1 MTVSST
7 TSSVRSP
14 RRPWFLALA
23 RRYVRRTVRQKFDGV
38 FITGLNEA
46 RAAIAA
52 RPMILAANHV
62 CWWDAFVLVT
72 LDEALGG
79 GGHVVMDEENLKR
92 LPFFAA
98 LGAVPVTR
106 DGGARVRR
114 HLERA
119 AGLVK
124 APGTSLW
131 FFPQGRQRA
140 AHLRPLDFKPGLR
153 LLARRSGA
161 DVMPVSLS
169 YVWREAPVPTILVT
183 FHAPIAARSD
193 DLLESVERV
202 VVSGLEAQDTAVEEN
217 GPLGQA
223 WLPAHPIQSAQ
234 NGPGSRLLARML
246 TSTGDNA

>member
-1 MTVSST
+1 MNTSSST
-7 TSSVRSP
+7 VRSP

-23 RRYVRRTVRQKFDGV
+23 RRYVRRTLRQKFDGV
-38 FITGLNEA
+38 FISGLDEA

-79 GGHVVMDEENLKR
+79 GGHVVMDEQNLQR
-92 LPFFAA
+92 LPFFSA

-106 DGGARVRR
+106 EGGARVRR

-124 APGTSLW
+124 APGSSLW

-153 LLARRSGA
+153 VLARRSGA
-161 DVMPVSLS
+161 DVLPVSLN
-169 YVWREAPVPTILVT
+169 YVWREAPVPTIVVT
-183 FHAPIAARSD
+183 FHAPIPARSD
-193 DLLESVERV
+193 DLLEAVEHV
-202 VVSGLEAQDTAVEEN
+202 VVGGLDAQDAAVEAN
-217 GPLGQA
+217 GPLGQE
-223 WLPAHPIQSAQ
+223 WSPAHPPQSAQ
-234 NGPGSRLLARML
+234 NGPGSRLLARL
-246 TSTGDNA
+246 LSPTENDA

>member
-1 MTVSST
+1 MTST
-7 TSSVRSP
+7 APSP

-23 RRYVRRTVRQKFDGV
+23 RRYVRRTLRQKFDGV
-38 FITGLNEA
+38 FIVGLDEA
-46 RAAIAA
+46 RAAIA
-52 RPMILAANHV
+52 RHPMILAANHV
-62 CWWDAFVLVT
+62 CWWDAFVLVA

-79 GGHVVMDEENLKR
+79 GGHVVMDEQNLQQ

-119 AGLVK
+119 ASLVK

-161 DVMPVSLS
+161 DVLPVSLN

-193 DLLESVERV
+193 DLLEAVERV
-202 VVSGLEAQDTAVEEN
+202 VVTGLEAQDAAVEAN
-217 GPLGQA
+217 GLLGRE
-223 WLPAHPIQSAQ
+223 WSPAHAPQSAQ
-234 NGPGSRLLARML
+234 NGLGSRLLARAL
-246 TSTGDNA
+246 SPTENDA

>member
-1 MTVSST
+1 MST
-7 TSSVRSP
+7 TTAPSP
-14 RRPWFLALA
+14 RRPWFVALA
-23 RRYVRRTVRQKFDGV
+23 RRYVRRALRAKFDGV
-38 FITGLNEA
+38 FVSGLPEA

-52 RPMILAANHV
+52 QPLILAANHV
-62 CWWDAFVLVT
+62 CWWDAFVLVS

-79 GGHVVMDEENLKR
+79 GGHVVMDEDNLRR

-124 APGTSLW
+124 APGASLW

-169 YVWREAPVPTILVT
+169 YIWREAPLPSILVT
-183 FHAPIAARSD
+183 FHAPVAARRE
-193 DLLESVERV
+193 DLLETVEHAV
-202 VVSGLEAQDTAVEEN
+202 IGGLDAHDATIDAGGPPPGLEWSP
-217 GPLGQA
+217 PL
-223 WLPAHPIQSAQ
+223 PHNSAD
-234 NGPGSRLLARML
+234 NGPGSRLLARL
-246 TSTGDNA
+246 LARPGDNA